1 MNTVHQFLFGI
12 YPYIALTIFL
22 VGSLIRFEREQY
34 TWKSD
39 SSQLLYRGNLR
50 LGNIL
55 FHVGIIGLF
64 FGHLVGLL
72 TPVIVWD
79 TLGLTHTAK
88 QAVAMTAGGIMG
100 VMCLSGLA
108 ILLHRRLTDPRIA
121 AVTRKGDKVLLTWLL
136 ITLLLGLC
144 TIYESAGHMDGHM
157 MVQLMNWAQHILTF
171 RGGAANYI
179 IDAPLLFKTHLF
191 MGMTLFVIFPFTRLV
206 HVWSG
211 FASVFYLGRAWQL
224 VRPRARS

>member
-1 MNTVHQFLFGI
+1 MNTFDQFIFGI
-12 YPYIALTIFL
+12 YPYIALSIFL
-22 VGSLIRFEREQY
+22 LGSLLRFEREQY

-50 LGNIL
+50 LGSIL
-55 FHVGIIGLF
+55 FHIGIIGLF

-79 TLGLTHTAK
+79 TLGVTHSVK
-88 QAVAMTAGGIMG
+88 QVVAMVAGGVMG
-100 VMCLSGLA
+100 IMCLVGLL

-121 AVTRKGDKVLLTWLL
+121 AVTSKGDKVLLVWILL
-136 ITLLLGLC
+136 TLLLGLS
-144 TIYESAGHMDGHM
+144 TIAVSASHLDGDM
-157 MVQLMNWAQHILTF
+157 MVQLMHWAQHIFTF
-171 RGGAANYI
+171 RGDAATYLA
-179 IDAPLLFKTHLF
+179 DAPVLFKAHLF

-211 FASVFYLGRAWQL
+211 FASVGYLGRAWQL
-224 VRPRARS
+224 VRPR